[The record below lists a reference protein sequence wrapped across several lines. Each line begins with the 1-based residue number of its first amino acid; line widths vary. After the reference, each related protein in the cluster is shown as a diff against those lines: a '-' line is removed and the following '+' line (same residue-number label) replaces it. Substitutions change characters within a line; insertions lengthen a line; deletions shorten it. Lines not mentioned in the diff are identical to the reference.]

1 MLYGVANRYGS
12 VKRKT
17 TTPRQTTRAF
27 SVFALV
33 LWPLSLSV
41 VAGAFWSSCL
51 GRCKLLLS
59 PSVWVPACPV

>member
-1 MLYGVANRYGS
+1 VLYGVANTYGS

-33 LWPLSLSV
+33 LWPLWLLV
-41 VAGAFWSSCL
+41 VAGAF
-51 GRCKLLLS
+51 
-59 PSVWVPACPV
+59 